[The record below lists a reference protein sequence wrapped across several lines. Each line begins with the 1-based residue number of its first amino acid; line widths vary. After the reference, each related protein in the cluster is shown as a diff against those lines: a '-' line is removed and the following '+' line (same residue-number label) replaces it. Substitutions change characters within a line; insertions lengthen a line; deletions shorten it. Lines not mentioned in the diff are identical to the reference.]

1 MECAITFHG
10 LSRTVRAAPAD
21 DRQGSAKTSSSPRI
35 LIVEDEYFVALAL
48 EEALS
53 RRVTK

>member
-48 EEALS
+48 E
-53 RRVTK
+53 